1 MKKIKKVTD
10 GNKFNR
16 EKITDIKF
24 GTVIKSNLRCL
35 PQNTRHT
42 NILERCLRSLI
53 GNIDLS
59 ILVQDITRTNSYL
72 EESLL
77 SRMSSNDLQISKKY
91 AAEKAVRD
99 REFKGNMIV
108 GIGSGSTVVYVTKCI
123 AETITKI
130 NKEAE
135 NDGRKSDLN
144 VICIPSSFQ
153 AKQLILENN
162 LNLGSLELFPLVDW
176 TIDGA
181 DEVDQQNNII
191 KGGGGCHTQEKI
203 LASFSK
209 ELYIVGDYTKYSP
222 KLGTSWKKGI
232 PIEVIP
238 VSYVAV
244 KKKIQCC
251 LGGEVLLRMAVMKA
265 GPVITDNSNFIVDWR
280 FPEGIDN
287 WKDIETTIKM
297 IPGVVEVG
305 LFINMAVKVYIG
317 TENDVK
323 LYDYSLSNK

>member
-1 MKKIKKVTD
+1 
-10 GNKFNR
+10 
-16 EKITDIKF
+16 
-24 GTVIKSNLRCL
+24 
-35 PQNTRHT
+35 
-42 NILERCLRSLI
+42 
-53 GNIDLS
+53 
-59 ILVQDITRTNSYL
+59 
-72 EESLL
+72 
-77 SRMSSNDLQISKKY
+77 MSSNDLEICKRF
-91 AAEKAVRD
+91 AAERAVLD
-99 REFKGNMIV
+99 REFKGNVVV

-123 AETITKI
+123 AETITRM

-135 NDGRKSDLN
+135 KDGRKPDLN
-144 VICIPSSFQ
+144 VTCIPSSFQ
-153 AKQLILENN
+153 AKELILRNN
-162 LNLGSLELFPLVDW
+162 LNLGSLESFPLVDW

-181 DEVDQQNNII
+181 DEIDSQNNII

-203 LASFSK
+203 LASCSK

-222 KLGTSWKKGI
+222 KLGTNWKKGI

-244 KKKIQCC
+244 KRKIECR

-287 WKDIETTIKM
+287 WKDIETTLKM

-305 LFINMAVKVYIG
+305 LFIKMAIKIYIG
-317 TENDVK
+317 NEKDVK
-323 LYDYSLSNK
+323 IYDFSPSNE